1 MAAPASSLVYRRVPG
16 AGGVL
21 FNRRRL
27 YVGPDH
33 LLQVTSTGFSEL
45 YRRFFFHDIQVIS
58 LHKTMTGTVVNLIFG
73 GLIFLFAG
81 LATVAAPDGLF
92 LLVFAAVFAAGTAA
106 RAHHS
111 FAAEYDRT
119 KPITL
124 KGTVT
129 KVEWQN
135 PHIYFYLD
143 VKGAN
148 GVVENWAIEGGA
160 PNTLYRAGWRKDSLQ
175 AGNEVTV
182 EGWLAKSGARLANMR
197 AVVLADGRSVL
208 GGSSGGD
215 QQN

>member
-92 LLVFAAVFAAGTAA
+92 LLVFAAVFAVALGINIFRGPSCACYIQTAVQQQRLYSVNRIKRAQRLIEQLKSQLNTAQQSTAA
-106 RAHHS
+106 
-111 FAAEYDRT
+111 AAVPE
-119 KPITL
+119 P
-124 KGTVT
+124 
-129 KVEWQN
+129 
-135 PHIYFYLD
+135 
-143 VKGAN
+143 A
-148 GVVENWAIEGGA
+148 
-160 PNTLYRAGWRKDSLQ
+160 
-175 AGNEVTV
+175 
-182 EGWLAKSGARLANMR
+182 SGAGVAASAPVR
-197 AVVLADGRSVL
+197 ADADAGVSSV
-208 GGSSGGD
+208 SSEPAPPASSSSTSD
-215 QQN
+215 AP

>member
-1 MAAPASSLVYRRVPG
+1 MRSRIA
-16 AGGVL
+16 VL
-21 FNRRRL
+21 A
-27 YVGPDH
+27 V
-33 LLQVTSTGFSEL
+33 
-45 YRRFFFHDIQVIS
+45 
-58 LHKTMTGTVVNLIFG
+58 
-73 GLIFLFAG
+73 
-81 LATVAAPDGLF
+81 TVA
-92 LLVFAAVFAAGTAA
+92 LVLAAGAAA

-129 KVEWQN
+129 RVEWQN

-175 AGNEVTV
+175 VGNEVTV
-182 EGWLAKSGARLANMR
+182 DGWLAKSGAKLANMR
-197 AVVLADGRSVL
+197 AVVLADGSRVF